1 VVCSASMALNAHG
14 RLMVLLRFRATNFA
28 SIRDEQELS
37 MIALDDH
44 AELATVAV
52 PLTKERVLPA
62 VGVFGPNASGKS
74 NLIKA
79 VDFAKMA
86 VIESHQHW
94 LPEEPIPRWPF
105 RLDADSKTAPSEFV
119 FDFVHDQVRYEY
131 GFALDDKIIREE
143 WLFSWPKG
151 RRSLLFERN
160 GMEIG
165 FGASLTG
172 HKAAIADL
180 VRENSLFLSAAAANN
195 QSHLRSI
202 ATWFGRWRR
211 AAAGFHYTPPPEQLD
226 DQTMSL
232 LRYADIGV
240 IGAEIVER
248 SAEEIELSL
257 GRTRRNRFAL
267 AVNDGNVSPE
277 EVLPKAPPRFELV
290 HQAQT
295 VDGGET
301 LPWAWESS
309 GTQTWLRL
317 GRLATLCLRRGA
329 ILAIDDLGSDLH
341 PLLTAQLVGL
351 FQDRKTNPYGAQ
363 LIFTGHDVNLLGR
376 HVEYRL
382 RRDQVWLTDKGTD
395 GATKIYP
402 LTEYGRVRDGVDDV
416 EGRYLQGRYGA
427 VPFFDRSLLADLV
440 QESE

>member
-1 VVCSASMALNAHG
+1 M
-14 RLMVLLRFRATNFA
+14 LLRFRVTNFA

-37 MIALDDH
+37 MVALDDH
-44 AELATVAV
+44 AELATAAV
-52 PLTKERVLPA
+52 SLSKQQVLPVA
-62 VGVFGPNASGKS
+62 GIFGPNASGKS

-79 VDFAKMA
+79 MDFGRAA
-86 VIESHQHW
+86 VVESHQRW
-94 LPEEPIPRWPF
+94 LPEDPIPRWPF
-105 RLDADSKTAPSEFV
+105 RLDVQSRSAPSEFV
-119 FDFVHDQVRYEY
+119 FEFVHDQVRYEY
-131 GFALDDKIIREE
+131 GFSLNDTTILEE

-151 RRSLLFERN
+151 RRILLFERS
-160 GMEIG
+160 GLDIT

-211 AAAGFHYTPPPEQLD
+211 VSTGLHYPQPIEPVDEQ
-226 DQTMSL
+226 TIRL

-240 IGAEIVER
+240 IGATMVER
-248 SAEEIELSL
+248 P
-257 GRTRRNRFAL
+257 T
-267 AVNDGNVSPE
+267 D
-277 EVLPKAPPRFELV
+277 EVLGQTGRGRFRRAAGEPDPLFEEAVSAKAPPRLELV
-290 HQAQT
+290 HEAKT
-295 VDGGET
+295 DSGGES
-301 LPWAWESS
+301 LPWTWESS
-309 GTQTWLRL
+309 GTQVWFRL
-317 GRLATLCLRRGA
+317 SRLAISCLRAGS

-351 FQDRKTNPYGAQ
+351 FQGRETNPRGAQ

-376 HVEYRL
+376 HVEHRL
-382 RRDQVWLTDKGTD
+382 HRDQVWLTAKDAG
-395 GATKIYP
+395 GATKVFP

-427 VPFFDRSLLADLV
+427 VPFFDRSLLADLLREPV
-440 QESE
+440 SDGA